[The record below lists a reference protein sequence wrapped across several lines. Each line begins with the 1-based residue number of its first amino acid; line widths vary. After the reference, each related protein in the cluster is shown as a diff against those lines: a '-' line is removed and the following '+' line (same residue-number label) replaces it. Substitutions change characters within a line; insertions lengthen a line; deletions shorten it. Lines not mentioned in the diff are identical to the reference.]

1 MQQTVHIQNRYIGEG
16 GKLISDIL
24 DISDK
29 VNIDDS
35 EGATQRCS

>member
-1 MQQTVHIQNRYIGEG
+1 MQQTVYIQNRYIGEG
-16 GKLISDIL
+16 GRLISDIL